1 MLSVDIQYVPSV
13 TYAVFRA
20 PKLIFTVQLLYCHNV
35 SPAVK
40 RNPWFSILIKYKH
53 IVLYHKI
60 VLLLDKI
67 VSLQYKSVLQI
78 RIQIPRIHMFSN
90 LPDPDP
96 LVLGRD
102 PAADPSFT
110 KQKSKKTVITTVL

>member
-1 MLSVDIQYVPSV
+1 MHSVDIQYVPYPV

-40 RNPWFSILIKYKH
+40 RNPWFSISIKYKH

-78 RIQIPRIHMFSN
+78 RIQIRRIHMFSN

-96 LVLGRD
+96 LVRGTD
-102 PAADPSFT
+102 PAVDPSII
-110 KQKSKKTVITTVL
+110 KQKK